1 METTGR
7 ERHHRYYTVRHYR
20 QFVNEESLDNE
31 SAAYNERD
39 PDDVGGFSIVDPN
52 AFYETEGDT
61 VRYTSSYKSKQDVSE
76 KKKARIYKNP
86 ILPDGTVKRG
96 RPRKKPEASEV
107 VDMESTVKYRGKRK
121 KAENEEEGSKRPYK
135 KARMSEVSSEPPR
148 ECLVLVPYPFYTFP
162 PRCQTWKTSKA
173 KAYITHSSCNFNS

>member
-7 ERHHRYYTVRHYR
+7 ERHHRYYTIRHYR

-31 SAAYNERD
+31 SVAYTGRD
-39 PDDVGGFSIVDPN
+39 LDDIGGFSIVDPN
-52 AFYETEGDT
+52 AFYEREGDL

-96 RPRKKPEASEV
+96 RPRKKPEASDAI
-107 VDMESTVKYRGKRK
+107 DMGPNAKHRGKRK
-121 KAENEEEGSKRPYK
+121 KGENEEEGKGPNK

-148 ECLVLVPYPFYTFP
+148 ECLVLVSYPLYTSP

-173 KAYITHSSCNFNS
+173 KDCIIHGGCNFDS